1 MKDFVNVWKGIE
13 ENIYND
19 KNSLVFLLADK
30 YYGKTEM
37 LNYFMRRDKNKYKF
51 IIENKTIR
59 EERSLV
65 RICFLKLLVAIYME
79 DTARFYLAM
88 KNNYCMN
95 FLQRIQLKKFKGD
108 EVEFIKKLEKI
119 VADYE
124 LDKIQNVIN
133 DILTEKVT
141 INYYVGCYQ
150 VFEGFGNDI
159 EYMNKLN
166 SGISFNFV
174 IATRPYSGNMYKYIN
189 KFSQVGYFELVI
201 KKLEPI
207 TFKIIQS
214 NTYYKMPVYNKLLKE
229 NGIEISSDAEQ
240 IRKIMIGSD
249 YFIDLCDEIGYGI
262 IDSGNLLLLAL
273 IMAAGYLSREQID
286 FIFQIVHINKNVS
299 VKDLLKQY
307 EFIWDFKGN
316 LFSGS
321 TWAEFV
327 IYKRYNDEFRKQL
340 DSFFSSLLYAIFM
353 EIPIKGEKITI
364 SQLKVLLGTKTDY
377 KFYVDGS
384 ISDAYHLLLSLAVS
398 FIKHNENKTEE
409 KFLANPANVLAVDF
423 LNKYVLTLND
433 KTLKFIISLFKKTQD
448 LNLLNTYGREIE
460 RYIKQEMDLQ
470 DGIKKKIQE
479 FLRTIF
485 IVSDQW
491 CDITLLLQGLKCLDA
506 YLTIE
511 DCDLNEKYVF
521 RNIKFDSI
529 RQAIIENGFNMK
541 CKEFFGGFNMT
552 VDILI
557 LIATPEEE
565 KAIVENDEWEK
576 EHVEDEYGYTYY
588 FHSEKDMRFA
598 LARGIN
604 KGSTDAAIAA
614 QYFIKHLK
622 PKALAMVG
630 FAAGRMGKV
639 TLGDVIVPYRVFVY
653 DNGKQKGENLV
664 LPEIED
670 YKIKDRWK
678 QIVERFGETWRESV
692 KVEEPVAFDNQM
704 IDLLHEF
711 NENDMREVNDI
722 YDSERYPNWKDLLD
736 KLLKEDYIE
745 KKAGR
750 KLAISKSGKKFINDY
765 DISYP
770 EGYQKQMP
778 KTTIGIMATG
788 GKVQQWSGIFEQLEN
803 KDRNTCAL
811 EMETSGIGK
820 ISEFLEIPFIVA
832 KGIGDYARDGK
843 AFDNRFIEYACHTS
857 CRFIIEFFCSNEM
870 QKELRK
876 LEYL

>member
-1 MKDFVNVWKGIE
+1 
-13 ENIYND
+13 
-19 KNSLVFLLADK
+19 
-30 YYGKTEM
+30 
-37 LNYFMRRDKNKYKF
+37 
-51 IIENKTIR
+51 
-59 EERSLV
+59 
-65 RICFLKLLVAIYME
+65 
-79 DTARFYLAM
+79 
-88 KNNYCMN
+88 MN
-95 FLQRIQLKKFKGD
+95 LLQRMQLKRARND
-108 EVEFIKKLEKI
+108 EVELIGKLERI
-119 VADYE
+119 VADYD
-124 LDKIQNVIN
+124 LDKIHNVIN
-133 DILTEKVT
+133 EILAEKVI
-141 INYYVGCYQ
+141 INFYVGCYQ
-150 VFEGFGNDI
+150 VFDGFGDDI
-159 EYMNKLN
+159 EYMNRLK

-201 KKLEPI
+201 KKLEPT

-229 NGIEISSDAEQ
+229 NGIELSSDTEQ

-286 FIFQIVHINKNVS
+286 FVFQIVHINKNVS

-340 DSFFSSLLYAIFM
+340 DSFFSTLLYAIFM
-353 EIPIKGEKITI
+353 EVPIKGEKITI
-364 SQLKVLLGTKTDY
+364 KQLKVLLGMKTDY

-384 ISDAYHLLLSLAVS
+384 ISDAYHLLLSLAAS
-398 FIKHNENKTEE
+398 FIKHNEMEE
-409 KFLANPANVLAVDF
+409 KFLANPANVLAVDY

-433 KTLKFIISLFKKTQD
+433 KTLKFILSLFKMTQD

-460 RYIKQEMDLQ
+460 RYIKQEMELKN
-470 DGIKKKIQE
+470 GFKKKIQE
-479 FLRTIF
+479 FIRTIF

-506 YLTIE
+506 YLKIE
-511 DCDLNEKYVF
+511 DYELNEKYIF
-521 RNIKFDSI
+521 RNIKFESI
-529 RQAIIENGFNMK
+529 RKIIIENDFSMK
-541 CKEFFGGFNMT
+541 CKEFLGGFNMT

-576 EHVEDEYGYTYY
+576 ENTQDEYGYTYY
-588 FHSEKDMRFA
+588 FHIENDTRFA

-604 KGSTDAAIAA
+604 KGSIDAAIVA
-614 QYFIKHLK
+614 QYFIEYLK

-653 DNGKQKGENLV
+653 DNGKQVGKNKV

-678 QIVERFGETWRESV
+678 QIVERFGEKWRESI

-711 NENDMREVNDI
+711 DKSDMREVNDI
-722 YDSERYPNWKDLLD
+722 YDSERYPNWKELIDGLV
-736 KLLKEDYIE
+736 KEDYIE

-750 KLAISKSGKKFINDY
+750 KIAISESGKKFINDY

-770 EGYQKQMP
+770 VGYQKQEP

-788 GKVQQWSGIFEQLEN
+788 GKVQQWSGIFDQLESR
-803 KDRNTCAL
+803 DRNACAL

-820 ISEFLEIPFIVA
+820 ISDFLEIPFIVA

-843 AFDNRFIEYACHTS
+843 AFDNRFIEYACHAS
-857 CRFIIEFFCSNEM
+857 CRFIIEFFMSKEM
-870 QKELRK
+870 QKELSK
-876 LEYL
+876 L

>member
-1 MKDFVNVWKGIE
+1 MKEFANVWGNIE
-13 ENIYND
+13 EYIYND

-37 LNYFMRRDKNKYKF
+37 LNYFMQRDQNKYKF
-51 IIENKTIR
+51 LIENKTIE

-79 DTARFYLAM
+79 DTTRFCLAM
-88 KNNYCMN
+88 KNNSCMN
-95 FLQRIQLKKFKGD
+95 FWQRMKLKKSKSD
-108 EVEFIKKLEKI
+108 EVEFVGELEEI
-119 VADYE
+119 IADCG
-124 LDKIQNVIN
+124 LDKIQNAIN
-133 DILTEKVT
+133 EMLTEKL
-141 INYYVGCYQ
+141 ILNYYVGCYQ
-150 VFEGFGNDI
+150 VFEGFGDDI
-159 EYMNKLN
+159 EYMNRLN
-166 SGISFNFV
+166 MEISFNFV

-189 KFSQVGYFELVI
+189 KFSKVGYFELVI
-201 KKLEPI
+201 KKLEPT

-229 NGIEISSDAEQ
+229 NGIELSSDVEQ

-273 IMAAGYLSREQID
+273 IMAAGYLSRDQID
-286 FIFQIVHINKNVS
+286 FVFKIVHVNKNVS
-299 VKDLLKQY
+299 IKDLLKQY

-327 IYKRYNDEFRKQL
+327 VYTRYNDEFRKQL

-353 EIPIKGEKITI
+353 EIPINGEKITI
-364 SQLKVLLGTKTDY
+364 KQLKVLLGTKTDY

-398 FIKHNENKTEE
+398 FIKHNEVEE
-409 KFLANPANVLAVDF
+409 KFLSNPANVLAVDF

-433 KTLKFIISLFKKTQD
+433 KTLKFILSLFKKTQD

-460 RYIKQEMDLQ
+460 RYLKQEMDLQ
-470 DGIKKKIQE
+470 DAFKKKIQE

-485 IVSDQW
+485 SVSDQW

-506 YLTIE
+506 YLKIE
-511 DCDLNEKYVF
+511 SCELNEKYFF

-529 RQAIIENGFNMK
+529 RKAIVENDFNMK
-541 CKEFFGGFNMT
+541 CKDFFGGFNMK

-565 KAIVENDEWEK
+565 KAIVENDEWE
-576 EHVEDEYGYTYY
+576 EEQTEDEYGYTYY
-588 FHSEKDMRFA
+588 FHCENDMRFA

-604 KGSTDAAIAA
+604 KGATDAAIVA
-614 QYFIKHLK
+614 QYFVKYLK

-653 DNGKQKGENLV
+653 DNGKQVEENLV

-678 QIVERFGETWRESV
+678 QIVERFGEQWRESV
-692 KVEEPVAFDNQM
+692 KVDEPVAFDNQM

-711 NENDMREVNDI
+711 NENDVREVNDI
-722 YDSERYPNWKDLLD
+722 YDSEKYPNWKELLD
-736 KLLKEDYIE
+736 RLLKEDYIE

-750 KLAISKSGKKFINDY
+750 KLAISENGKKYINDY

-770 EGYQKQMP
+770 EGYQRQMP
-778 KTTIGIMATG
+778 KTKIGIMATG
-788 GKVQQWSGIFEQLEN
+788 GKVQQWSGIFDKLAD

-857 CRFIIEFFCSNEM
+857 CRFIIEFFLSEEM
-870 QKELRK
+870 QKELSK
-876 LEYL
+876 LN